1 MDQQPPDADTLTFAK
16 ALLGWMGAN
25 ATTYADAKAK
35 AFLNAEDLPAARAWS
50 RVAGVIRSL
59 DAAHSPRQATVLRPN
74 QSHRR
79 R

>member
-1 MDQQPPDADTLTFAK
+1 MDQQTPDADTLTFAK

-25 ATTYADAKAK
+25 APTYAEAKAK
-35 AFLNAEDLPAARAWS
+35 TFRNAEDLPAARAWA
-50 RVAGVIRSL
+50 RVASVIRSL
-59 DAAHSPRQATVLRPN
+59 DTAHSPRQATVLRPA

>member
-1 MDQQPPDADTLTFAK
+1 MDQQSPDADTLTFAK

-25 ATTYADAKAK
+25 ASTYAETKAK
-35 AFLNAEDLPAARAWS
+35 AFRNADDLPAAKAWS
-50 RVAGVIRSL
+50 RVASVIRSL
-59 DAAHSPRQATVLRPN
+59 DSAHSPRQATVLRPA